1 MATHPSILAWE
12 IPRTEKSGELQ
23 SMGSQR
29 VGHNCA
35 KTEHAYTLFFFF
47 FFFFS
52 FVCSEILNKDDILHI
67 EGLSL
72 HLPD

>member
-1 MATHPSILAWE
+1 MATHPSMLAWE
-12 IPRTEKSGELQ
+12 IPGTKESGELQ

-35 KTEHAYTLFFFF
+35 TEHAYTLF

-52 FVCSEILNKDDILHI
+52 FVCSEILNKDDIFHI